1 MKIILSII
9 MKKEVANILSGVI
22 LNWCLTSRYD
32 DVNALTLF
40 TMSNLISSDLGVLLQ
55 PAAYEER
62 NKIYIYI
69 F

>member
-1 MKIILSII
+1 